1 MDDTVLK
8 VALAGL
14 LHDIGKLAQRAE
26 VPLSSN
32 TKGLESSI
40 CKLQKGNYT
49 YRHVL
54 WTNEFFELMVSHTH
68 LGTDYV
74 KDSVPNLAAYH
85 HNPSSKLQEIIQLA
99 DRLSSGS
106 ERQDDE
112 ETPTHRDGYKK
123 TRMHCIFDYM
133 HLGNKSN
140 PEKNYRYELRPMDEA
155 VQNCFPT
162 LKTRLQPSDGNILS
176 GNYADLWDGFMSD
189 LQKIKIA
196 DKEKFLTTM
205 LSLLE
210 KYTWCIPS
218 STVNRPDISLFDHA
232 KTTAAIAVC
241 LYKHHKEKGEL
252 ETARFSTTDE
262 TVKFRLL
269 VGDLSGI
276 QDYIFNIRNVGVGGT
291 AKRLRSRS
299 FYLTAL
305 SDIASHALLNAFGLP
320 LTNLV
325 ISSGGKFYLMLP
337 DLPNADDIIEKF
349 KSSTAK
355 WLLHN
360 LNGEVV
366 LNIADVVFSCSK
378 LMRFNEV
385 LKSVNQALQ
394 REKERAFLNILTDQE
409 GWKSND
415 FMLADHKFEDEES
428 LCPSCRKFPGTHRKD
443 EGIKLCDY
451 CHDDISL
458 GTDLA
463 QAIGVQFF
471 NNAETGRYKAF
482 GDYSFSVVKDGHP
495 YSSRA
500 YLAQAFNNWSFD
512 VQDAALRPRPFAN
525 SIPVFN
531 KETCHGCERNDTCPE
546 KDNAIVGSPKYF
558 TCLANESSGRK
569 MLGLFKADV
578 DYLGLI
584 FIAGFPSEEEKC
596 ISRITTLSR
605 LLENF
610 FTGRL
615 QHLLQSEYPDIYT
628 VYAGGDDL
636 LMLGPW
642 NKMLDFAGR
651 VNSEFGRFTCGN
663 PAFSLSAGIGFMQAH
678 LPVYA
683 AVGQAE
689 DLLKKAKQQ
698 KTIDEKDA
706 KQQLAVFSDI
716 IKWAKLPAIQNEAKK
731 LAQWQEN
738 KKVSMGFVRLL
749 LNCSESF
756 QKFKKEGR
764 TSHLWFVPM
773 LSYSIARNISAK
785 ETEIMRWSQDLT
797 DLQSVNLRHLA
808 FIANYSIQT
817 NRR

>member
-14 LHDIGKLAQRAE
+14 LHDIGKFMQRAD
-26 VPLSSN
+26 VPLSTN
-32 TKGLESSI
+32 TKGLESYI
-40 CKLQKGNYT
+40 CKLDNGHYT

-54 WTNEFFELMVSHTH
+54 WTNEFFELVASHPH
-68 LGTDYV
+68 LGTDYNQ
-74 KDSVPNLAAYH
+74 DSIPNLAAYH
-85 HNPSSKLQEIIQLA
+85 HNPSTKLQEIIQLA

-106 ERQDDE
+106 ERQEDE
-112 ETPTHRDGYKK
+112 ETSAHRDGYKK

-133 HLGNKSN
+133 HLGQKNN
-140 PEKNYRYELRPMDEA
+140 PEKNYRYELRPMEGSLE
-155 VQNCFPT
+155 NCFPRH
-162 LKTRLQPSDGNILS
+162 KNQLQPADGDYLTASYNALWES
-176 GNYADLWDGFMSD
+176 FMTDLN
-189 LQKIKIA
+189 KIEIS

-241 LYKHHKEKGEL
+241 LYKHHAVKGDL
-252 ETARFSTTDE
+252 ETARFSTSDE
-262 TVKFRLL
+262 TPKLRLL

-305 SDIASHALLNAFGLP
+305 SDIASHALLRAFGMP

-337 DLPNADDIIEKF
+337 DTPDASQMITKF
-349 KSSTAK
+349 KRDSAT
-355 WLLHN
+355 WLIRH
-360 LNGEVV
+360 LNGEVA
-366 LNIADVVFSCSK
+366 LNIADVRFSCRD
-378 LMRFNEV
+378 LMSFNKI
-385 LKSVNQALQ
+385 LKNVNQALQ
-394 REKERAFLNILTDQE
+394 KEKERAFSTVLTDE
-409 GWKSND
+409 TGWQSD
-415 FMLADHKFEDEES
+415 AFMLSDRKFQDEES
-428 LCPSCRKFPGTHRKD
+428 LCKSCRKFPGTHQKD
-443 EGIKLCDY
+443 EGIVLCDY
-451 CHDDISL
+451 CHDDIEL

-463 QAIGVQFF
+463 QAVGVQFF
-471 NNAETGRYKAF
+471 HNPEYGRYKVF
-482 GDYSFSVVKDGHP
+482 DGFSFSVVKD
-495 YSSRA
+495 SRA
-500 YLAQAFNNWSFD
+500 FSVQAYLTQTFNYWEFD
-512 VQDAALRPRPFAN
+512 IKNAALRPRPFAN
-525 SIPVFN
+525 SIPIFDTALCHKCGN
-531 KETCHGCERNDTCPE
+531 DSCREKESARS
-546 KDNAIVGSPKYF
+546 GSPKYF
-558 TCLANESSGRK
+558 TCLAHASDGRK
-569 MLGLFKADV
+569 MLGVLKADV

-584 FIAGFPSEEEKC
+584 FIAGFTRKEEKC

-615 QHLLQSEYPDIYT
+615 QCLLRIEFPDIYT

-636 LMLGPW
+636 LMIGPW
-642 NKMLDFAGR
+642 SKMLDFADR

-663 PAFSLSAGIGFMQAH
+663 PAFSLSAGIALMHAH

-683 AVGQAE
+683 AVGEA
-689 DLLKKAKQQ
+689 DGLLKKAKRE
-698 KTIDEKDA
+698 KAIDEKSP
-706 KQQLAVFSDI
+706 KQQLAVFGDI
-716 IKWAKLPAIQNEAKK
+716 VKWARLPSIHNEARK
-731 LAQWQEN
+731 LAQWQES

-756 QKFKKEGR
+756 LEYKKEGR
-764 TSHLWFVPM
+764 TSHLRFIPM

-785 ETEIMRWSQDLT
+785 ETEILKWSQDLT
-797 DLQSVNLRHLA
+797 NLQSENLRHLA

-817 NRR
+817 NRS

>member
-14 LHDIGKLAQRAE
+14 LHDIGKFAQRAE

-32 TKGLESSI
+32 TQGLESSI

-54 WTNEFFELMVSHTH
+54 WTNEFFELMVNHPH
-68 LGTDYV
+68 LGTDYDQ
-74 KDSVPNLAAYH
+74 DSIPNLAAYH
-85 HNPSSKLQEIIQLA
+85 HNPSSKLQELIQLA

-112 ETPTHRDGYKK
+112 ETLTHRDGYKK

-133 HLGNKSN
+133 HLDNKMN

-155 VQNCFPT
+155 MENCFPVHRT
-162 LKTRLQPSDGNILS
+162 ALQPSDGDNLTS
-176 GNYADLWDGFMSD
+176 SYSVLWDGFMAD
-189 LQKIKIA
+189 LQKIEVA
-196 DKEKFLTTM
+196 DKEKFLSTT

-210 KYTWCIPS
+210 KYAWCIPS

-241 LYKHHKEKGEL
+241 LYKHHNVRGDL
-252 ETARFSTTDE
+252 ETARLSTTDE
-262 TVKFRLL
+262 TFKFRLL
-269 VGDLSGI
+269 AGDLSGI
-276 QDYIFNIRNVGVGGT
+276 QEYIFNIRNVGVGGT

-299 FYLTAL
+299 FYLTVL

-337 DLPNADDIIEKF
+337 DLPDTKDIIERF

-355 WLLHN
+355 WLLHH

-366 LNIADVVFSCSK
+366 LNIADVEFSCRK
-378 LMRFNEV
+378 LMSFNEV
-385 LKSVNQALQ
+385 LKNVNQALQ
-394 REKERAFLNILTDQE
+394 REKEQAFLNILTAQD

-428 LCPSCRKFPGTHRKD
+428 LCPSCRKFPGIHRKD

-451 CHDDISL
+451 CHDDIAL

-463 QAIGVQFF
+463 QAVGVQFF
-471 NNAETGRYKAF
+471 NNAKTGRYKAF
-482 GDYSFSVVKDGHP
+482 DDYSFSIVKDSRS
-495 YSSRA
+495 YSTQA
-500 YLAQAFNNWSFD
+500 YLVQVFNNWSFD
-512 VQDAALRPRPFAN
+512 VRNAALRPRPFAN
-525 SIPVFN
+525 SVPVFN
-531 KETCHGCERNDTCPE
+531 KETCHECGRHKTCRE
-546 KDNAIVGSPKYF
+546 KDNTSVGSPKYF

-569 MLGLFKADV
+569 MLGVFKADV

-615 QHLLQSEYPDIYT
+615 QHILQTEYPDIYT

-636 LMLGPW
+636 LMIGSW
-642 NKMLDFAGR
+642 NKMLEFASR
-651 VNSEFGRFTCGN
+651 VNSEFGRFTCKN
-663 PAFSLSAGIGFMQAH
+663 TAFSLSAGIAFIQAH

-689 DLLKKAKQQ
+689 DLLKKAKHQ
-698 KTIDEKDA
+698 KAMDEKA
-706 KQQLAVFSDI
+706 PKQQLAVFDDI
-716 IKWAKLPAIQNEAKK
+716 VKWEKLPTIHNEAKK

-738 KKVSMGFVRLL
+738 KKVSMGFVHLL
-749 LNCSESF
+749 LNCSENF
-756 QKFKKEGR
+756 QIFKREGS
-764 TSHLWFVPM
+764 TWHLRFIPM
-773 LSYSIARNISAK
+773 LSYSIARNIPAR
-785 ETEIMRWSQDLT
+785 ETEIIKWSQDLT
-797 DLQSVNLRHLA
+797 NLQSVNLRHLA

-817 NRR
+817 NRS